1 MFLWRTGGALLLLD
15 EDVLVVDLLG
25 IAFVEEL
32 LDDMT
37 LRRQSSRLRAAAASF
52 DMFTVMIQ
60 QF

>member
-1 MFLWRTGGALLLLD
+1 MLLLD

-52 DMFTVMIQ
+52 DMFTMMSSC
-60 QF
+60 